1 MGRPPVNWRRK
12 GHGGIA
18 FALLAL
24 TIFLGMPPVTSA
36 AAGVQVRKVLG
47 TATFGDPFVFDVA
60 PSGAVLLLTRDNVFD
75 AGAGKFLFGESLKN
89 PAWLGFA
96 GEKMQLIAGGAL
108 FIVDGEKPRQLLE
121 IPLKQRI
128 FAADEERT
136 FISGVTA
143 AGKPTLFIYKEDAG
157 YKALFELDAPI
168 DAMAL
173 ARGALFF
180 SAGPRIYTL
189 REGRPAKLLAHLP
202 NFSHIPAL
210 AVDDKNGVLY
220 FSEGDHLYALR
231 GNDFVVVRR
240 NVGGMLRWRND
251 SLYVLS
257 WRDHVLLRMEGLA
270 EAMGAAGALVPL
282 VDPCRPPV
290 LSLYCEA
297 EEKRTLLK
305 AVKMYENSLD
315 PEDAA
320 RNELGAYAAEQKKAL
335 EGIGTALEQEA
346 ALGAQAVLWG
356 GGLEPKAIRAKESI
370 ATTGQGVG
378 LNFWNGSGIRIG
390 PDSKLIVDDCPSAQ
404 ECRLTFAQGLMYFEP
419 YQPPIAGMTVPTS
432 QENVISTVAMSLRF
446 SAARFVLFS
455 AADKIAIVVLEGRVK
470 GVTPDGAVVILA
482 SGETLEAQRGERLG
496 SPMPAELERLNK
508 WWEEIR

>member
-404 ECRLTFAQGLMYFEP
+404 ECRLTFAQGLLYFEP

>member
-1 MGRPPVNWRRK
+1 VNWRRK

-404 ECRLTFAQGLMYFEP
+404 ECRLTFAQGLLYFEP

>member
-1 MGRPPVNWRRK
+1 MNWRRK
-12 GHGGIA
+12 GHSGIT

-24 TIFLGMPPVTSA
+24 AILLGMPPAAASA

-47 TATFGDPFVFDVA
+47 TATLGDPFVFDVA
-60 PSGAVLLLTRDNVFD
+60 PGGAILLLTRDNVFD

-96 GEKMQLIAGGAL
+96 GEKLQLISGGTL

-121 IPLKQRI
+121 IPLTQRI

-143 AGKPTLFIYKEDAG
+143 AGKPTLFIYKEGAG
-157 YKALFELDAPI
+157 YKGLFELDAPI
-168 DAMAL
+168 DAMVL

-180 SAGPRIYTL
+180 SAGPKIYTL
-189 REGRPAKLLAHLP
+189 REGRSAKLLAHLP
-202 NFSHIPAL
+202 NFSHILSL

-257 WRDHVLLRMEGLA
+257 WRDHVLLRMEGLS
-270 EAMGAAGALVPL
+270 EAIGAVGTLVPL
-282 VDPCRPPV
+282 ADPCRPPV

-305 AVKMYENSLD
+305 ALKMYENSLD
-315 PEDAA
+315 PEDAE
-320 RNELGAYAAEQKKAL
+320 RNELGVFGIEQKKAL

-346 ALGAQAVLWG
+346 ASGAQAVLWG
-356 GGLEPKAIRAKESI
+356 GGLEPKAIRAKDSI
-370 ATTGQGVG
+370 VTTGQGVG
-378 LNFWNGSGIRIG
+378 LNFWNGSGILIG
-390 PDSKLIVDDCPSAQ
+390 PDSKLVVDDCPSAQ
-404 ECRLTFAQGLMYFEP
+404 ECRLTFAQGLLYFEP
-419 YQPPIAGMTVPTS
+419 YQPPIMGTTAPTS

-455 AADKIAIVVLEGRVK
+455 AADKIAVVVLEGRVK
-470 GVTPDGAVVILA
+470 GVTPEGAVVILA
-482 SGETLEAQRGERLG
+482 AGETLEAQQGERLG
-496 SPMPAELERLNK
+496 SPMPAELDRLNK